1 MKVKIIV
8 AWFKYF
14 NIMMVLFRENAKTL
28 THCLE
33 NYIMQ
38 NAMIYIVKHRLLCSH
53 MPCFAL

>member
-1 MKVKIIV
+1 MVT
-8 AWFKYF
+8 WFKYF

-33 NYIMQ
+33 NYIMH
-38 NAMIYIVKHRLLCSH
+38 NAVIYIVKHRLLCSH

>member
-1 MKVKIIV
+1 
-8 AWFKYF
+8 
-14 NIMMVLFRENAKTL
+14 MMGLFRENAKTL

-38 NAMIYIVKHRLLCSH
+38 NAVIYIVKHRLLCSH